1 MSEHT
6 KEPWPQPVGDEWGGW
21 EKGSSLS
28 LGILDLADY
37 RRAQLCVNACKGIS
51 NADLAMDN
59 ARFIEVFR
67 ERDELLAALKRLAKE
82 HVIALE
88 GGYDRI
94 KSLGGDCDP
103 VDVMERNSLALRDT
117 RALIARAEANK
128 L

>member
-1 MSEHT
+1 MEFPET
-6 KEPWPQPVGDEWGGW
+6 RVPDVAMTYAELEAMTQDQQ
-21 EKGSSLS
+21 
-28 LGILDLADY
+28 
-37 RRAQLCVNACKGIS
+37 QLLEALVNQ
-51 NADLAMDN
+51 
-59 ARFIEVFR
+59 
-67 ERDELLAALKRLAKE
+67 RDELLAALKRLAKE

-103 VDVMERNSLALRDT
+103 VDVMERNSRALRDT